1 MKGIENMEKEQELLK
16 PKIDVV
22 FHSLFRKGNER
33 ITKALITSIINEKI
47 EKVELDKDRYVVGEY
62 PEEKLGIVDMKAE
75 LDNGTICDIEIQLSD
90 NKDTAERFLYYWSR
104 IYSGQLVKGKKYR
117 NLNKVIGIIIIIDY
131 NFEKTKEIERMST
144 KWKIKEVTTGKEI
157 ELTDMLELYIIEISK
172 VKRALEKNPEDKLAQ
187 WIQFLDNPNE
197 KGVLKKV
204 MEKNKEIKE
213 AMEDL
218 ERLSK
223 IKKLRRIA
231 ELKEKAI
238 RDEENGLRHAK
249 EEGINIGLEKGKK
262 LGLEE
267 GRAIGEK
274 SKQIEIARNLLQEG
288 MSIEKVSTIVGLTKE
303 EIEKIEK

>member
-1 MKGIENMEKEQELLK
+1 MKEEQELLK

-47 EKVELDKDRYVVGEY
+47 EKVELDKDRYIVGEY

-75 LDNGTICDIEIQLSD
+75 LDNGPICDIEIQLSD

-104 IYSGQLVKGKKYR
+104 IYSGQLVKGKKYS
-117 NLNKVIGIIIIIDY
+117 NLNKVIGIIIIDY

-187 WIQFLDNPNE
+187 WIQFLDNHNE

-204 MEKNKEIKE
+204 IEKNKEIKE

-249 EEGINIGLEKGKK
+249 EEGINIGLEKG
-262 LGLEE
+262 
-267 GRAIGEK
+267 RAIGEK
-274 SKQIEIARNLLQEG
+274 SKQIEIARNLLQDG
-288 MSIEKVSTIVGLTKE
+288 MNIEKVSMIVGLTKE
-303 EIEKIEK
+303 EIEQIEN

>member
-1 MKGIENMEKEQELLK
+1 MKEEQELLK

-104 IYSGQLVKGKKYR
+104 IYSGQLVKGKKYS
-117 NLNKVIGIIIIIDY
+117 NLNKVIGIIIIDY

-231 ELKEKAI
+231 QLKEKAI

-249 EEGINIGLEKGKK
+249 EE
-262 LGLEE
+262 
-267 GRAIGEK
+267 
-274 SKQIEIARNLLQEG
+274 
-288 MSIEKVSTIVGLTKE
+288 
-303 EIEKIEK
+303 IEKIEK

>member
-1 MKGIENMEKEQELLK
+1 MEKEQELLK

-117 NLNKVIGIIIIIDY
+117 NLNKVIGIIIIDY

-204 MEKNKEIKE
+204 MEKNEEIRE

-249 EEGINIGLEKGKK
+249 EEGIAEGKK

-274 SKQIEIARNLLQEG
+274 SKQLEIARNLLQEG

-303 EIEKIEK
+303 EIERIEK

>member
-104 IYSGQLVKGKKYR
+104 IYSGQLVKGKKYS
-117 NLNKVIGIIIIIDY
+117 NLNKVIGIIIIDY

-204 MEKNKEIKE
+204 MEKNEEIKE

-249 EEGINIGLEKGKK
+249 EEGI
-262 LGLEE
+262 
-267 GRAIGEK
+267 
-274 SKQIEIARNLLQEG
+274 
-288 MSIEKVSTIVGLTKE
+288 
-303 EIEKIEK
+303 EKIEK